1 MTLYQAIKDLENR
14 HGKEQAE
21 GMISVYEDG
30 VNNLREDLQRKE
42 NEIKSAYTTIKY
54 MRHALK
60 ERGVS
65 DLEMDYIFQG
75 LYYRQKENKK
85 N

>member
-14 HGKEQAE
+14 HGEEQAE
-21 GMISVYEDG
+21 GMISVYEHG
-30 VNNLREDLQRKE
+30 VDRLREDLQRKE
-42 NEIKSAYTTIKY
+42 NEVKSANTTIKY

-65 DLEMDYIFQG
+65 DHEMDYIFQG
-75 LYYRQKENKK
+75 IYYRMSENKK